1 MLWLSIK
8 MTQST
13 MTGNVRLIGEG
24 MSDPLTFIIRKL
36 RAGMQMPNVLSPFYT
51 VWEPSTWI
59 LPLQL
64 AWTIPPQLT
73 QFRNYSLK

>member
-1 MLWLSIK
+1 MLWLSLK

-13 MTGNVRLIGEG
+13 MAGDTRLIGQG
-24 MSDPLTFIIRKL
+24 MSDPLTFTIRKL
-36 RAGMQMPNVLSPFYT
+36 RAGMRVPNVLSPFYT
-51 VWEPSTWI
+51 VREPRTWI

-73 QFRNYSLK
+73 QFRIYSLK